1 MPDREHHPQGLI
13 KRIFG
18 NLGWL
23 LGGKAAAGVIS
34 LVYMIIAARALG
46 PHDYGVLV
54 LIHAY
59 ILSVDGLVNFPA
71 WQTVVRYGYRP
82 LREGRF
88 ADVVALMRFTGSVE
102 LVIGLFA
109 AAAAALLSGFIGHK
123 LSWPPEA
130 YAFAI
135 PYSLAAL
142 ANTRSTP
149 AGYLQLVRR
158 FDLLGWH
165 NSVSPA
171 VRLIGAA
178 LEKGRKIDATLTQYL
193 KSIISVLLTLVLVL
207 AILDIFGIK
216 TTSFA
221 ALLAGAGLA
230 IGAAWSGML
239 GNFAA
244 GLFLQVLRPYK
255 VGDFI
260 NAGGTLGTVK
270 ELGLFAT
277 TVLTPD
283 NVLTVVGNNK
293 VFADNVQNFSAEPYR
308 RVDCVAK
315 VANSVD
321 VQDAIAR
328 LRPAIAAIANVKDT
342 PAPDIEI
349 LQFTPEGPLLCV
361 RPYTHTDHYWQVY
374 FDTHKAIVATFGAAG
389 YPVPETPVVHRTV

>member
-1 MPDREHHPQGLI
+1 MNTEVIWNFLSTQGAD
-13 KRIFG
+13 FG
-18 NLGWL
+18 LKILG
-23 LGGKAAAGVIS
+23 A
-34 LVYMIIAARALG
+34 IAA
-46 PHDYGVLV
+46 
-54 LIHAY
+54 
-59 ILSVDGLVNFPA
+59 
-71 WQTVVRYGYRP
+71 W
-82 LREGRF
+82 
-88 ADVVALMRFTGSVE
+88 
-102 LVIGLFA
+102 VIGRWLI
-109 AAAAALLSGFIGHK
+109 AL
-123 LSWPPEA
+123 
-130 YAFAI
+130 
-135 PYSLAAL
+135 
-142 ANTRSTP
+142 
-149 AGYLQLVRR
+149 
-158 FDLLGWH
+158 
-165 NSVSPA
+165 A

-178 LEKGRKIDATLTQYL
+178 LEKGKNIDATLTQYL
-193 KSIISVLLTLVLVL
+193 RSIISVLLTLVLVL
-207 AILDIFGIK
+207 AILDIFGVK

-260 NAGGTLGTVK
+260 SAGGTLGTVK

-277 TVLTPD
+277 TIVTPD
-283 NVLTVVGNNK
+283 NVITVVGNNK
-293 VFADNVQNFSAEPYR
+293 VFGDNIQNFSAEPYR

-328 LRPAIAAIANVKDT
+328 LRPAIAAIPNVKDS

-349 LQFTPEGPLLCV
+349 LEFTPEGPKLCV

-374 FDTHKAIVATFGAAG
+374 FDTHKAIVATFAAAG

>member
-1 MPDREHHPQGLI
+1 MNTDVILNFVTTQGADFALKIVGALAAWIIGRWLI
-13 KRIFG
+13 GLATR
-18 NLGWL
+18 LM
-23 LGGKAAAGVIS
+23 GKA
-34 LVYMIIAARALG
+34 
-46 PHDYGVLV
+46 
-54 LIHAY
+54 
-59 ILSVDGLVNFPA
+59 
-71 WQTVVRYGYRP
+71 
-82 LREGRF
+82 
-88 ADVVALMRFTGSVE
+88 
-102 LVIGLFA
+102 
-109 AAAAALLSGFIGHK
+109 
-123 LSWPPEA
+123 
-130 YAFAI
+130 
-135 PYSLAAL
+135 
-142 ANTRSTP
+142 
-149 AGYLQLVRR
+149 
-158 FDLLGWH
+158 
-165 NSVSPA
+165 
-171 VRLIGAA
+171 
-178 LEKGRKIDATLTQYL
+178 LERGKKFDATLITYL
-193 KSIISVLLTLVLVL
+193 KSIVSVGLTIILVM
-207 AILDIFGIK
+207 AILGIFGVQ

-270 ELGLFAT
+270 ELGLFTT

-283 NVLTVVGNNK
+283 NVLTIVGNNK
-293 VFADNVQNFSAEPYR
+293 VFSDNIQNFSTEPFR

-328 LRPAIAAIANVKDT
+328 LRPVIAAIPNVKDS

-349 LQFTPEGPLLCV
+349 LEFTPEGPKLCV

-374 FDTHKAIVATFGAAG
+374 FDTHKGIVNTFGAAG